1 MITDDHLAL
10 LRLLA
15 CGGASAPRRRLLG
28 QARTPA
34 AALEAGAST
43 WRACGLEPAQ
53 VAVLR
58 AAAMPPG
65 RVLDWLSIPG
75 HHLLGWHEPDY
86 PALLRHVNNPP
97 LALFVVGDP
106 LALWQPAVAVVGSRR
121 PSPGGLDN
129 ARGFARALVR
139 SGLTVTSGMAA
150 GIDTAA
156 HRASLAEGGHTIAVL
171 GTGPDVAYPPAND
184 GLHADLL
191 EQGIVVSEFPP
202 GTGPR
207 PEHFPRRNRIIAGLA
222 LGTLVIEAAA
232 RSGALITARLA
243 AEAGREV
250 FAVPGSV
257 HNPMARGCHRLIGE
271 GATLVQDIDDL
282 TGALAPLALRLA
294 DDLRRR
300 LGAPTSGDHTLGAG
314 LPASPGGGAPGP
326 GLKEPCDSPDHNTLW
341 ESLGHDPTD
350 MDQLVERSGLTAAQ
364 VSSMLLVMELE
375 GRVTS
380 QHGRYFRRH

>member
-28 QARTPA
+28 QVPTPV
-34 AALEAGAST
+34 AALEAGPAT
-43 WRACGLEPAQ
+43 WRACGLEAAQ
-53 VAVLR
+53 LATLR
-58 AAAMPPG
+58 GSAAPPG
-65 RVLDWLSIPG
+65 RVLDWLAMPG

-86 PALLRHVNNPP
+86 PSLLRQIDNPP
-97 LALFVVGDP
+97 LALFVAGDP
-106 LALWQPAVAVVGSRR
+106 DALWQPAVAVVGSRR

-139 SGLTVTSGMAA
+139 SGLAVTSGMAA

-156 HRASLAEGGHTIAVL
+156 HQACLAEGGSTIAVL
-171 GTGPDVAYPPAND
+171 GTGPDVAYPPGNA

-191 EQGIVVSEFPP
+191 AQGVVVSEFLP

-271 GATLVQDIDDL
+271 GATLVQDVDDL
-282 TGALAPLALRLA
+282 TGALAPIALRLA

-300 LGAPTSGDHTLGAG
+300 LGAPTSGDHATGAG
-314 LPASPGGGAPGP
+314 PPASPGGGAPGQR
-326 GLKEPCDSPDHNTLW
+326 LKDPCDDPDHNTLW